1 MSRYSRHERK
11 AENKMHKKIIHA
23 TIDVA
28 GKQNNGYMAS

>member
-11 AENKMHKKIIHA
+11 AENKMHQKTIHA

-28 GKQNNGYMAS
+28 WKQNKGYMAS